1 MKIDEFIGQF
11 AEAVDDS
18 ESESIHRETKFRS
31 LARWDS
37 MAALLFLSMV
47 DEEYGV
53 RISSADLEK
62 CDSVENLFNLIR
74 GQK

>member
-1 MKIDEFIGQF
+1 MKIDEFIGHF
-11 AEAVDDS
+11 AEAVGDN
-18 ESESIHRETKFRS
+18 EPIQGETKFRS

-62 CDSVENLFNLIR
+62 CDSVEDLFNLIR
-74 GQK
+74 KQK

>member
-11 AEAVDDS
+11 AGAVGED
-18 ESESIHRETKFRS
+18 EPIQGETRFRS

-53 RISSADLEK
+53 QISSADLEK
-62 CDSVENLFNLIR
+62 CDSVEDLFNLIR
-74 GQK
+74 EQK

>member
-11 AEAVDDS
+11 AVAVGED
-18 ESESIHRETKFRS
+18 EPIQGETRFRS

-53 RISSADLEK
+53 QISSADLEK
-62 CDSVENLFNLIR
+62 CDSVEDLFNLIR
-74 GQK
+74 EQK

>member
-11 AEAVDDS
+11 AEAVGDN
-18 ESESIHRETKFRS
+18 EPIQRETKFRS

-62 CDSVENLFNLIR
+62 CDSVEDLFNLI
-74 GQK
+74 Q